1 MYDAARRRQSEERG
15 RLRHAFGR
23 RMAEARR
30 HRGLTQAELGEVL
43 DVRTWMVSRYEL
55 GRSAPRLDV
64 LVRLRNALA
73 VSLDH
78 LLAGA
83 AGPPGAESPPDDP
96 EEPAMSTPAARAGT
110 AVRR

>member
-1 MYDAARRRQSEERG
+1 MSRQDEDEHPQRNHNIQRSEERRRLCLAFGRRLAAARRR
-15 RLRHAFGR
+15 
-23 RMAEARR
+23 
-30 HRGLTQAELGEVL
+30 RGLTQAELGEAL

-83 AGPPGAESPPDDP
+83 AGPPEPETPPAD
-96 EEPAMSTPAARAGT
+96 PAARAGS
-110 AVRR
+110 RR

>member
-1 MYDAARRRQSEERG
+1 MNRQDEDKSNKVHDDAQRRRSEERG

-30 HRGLTQAELGEVL
+30 RRGLTQAELGEAL
-43 DVRTWMVSRYEL
+43 DVHTWMVSRYEL

-64 LVRLRNALA
+64 LVRLRNALTI
-73 VSLDH
+73 SLDH

-83 AGPPGAESPPDDP
+83 AGPPEPETPPAD
-96 EEPAMSTPAARAGT
+96 PAAGRS
-110 AVRR
+110 RR